1 MRTADSILVVDD
13 EPDNFDVIETL
24 LHDTGYVLNYAS
36 SGRKAFDRLETS
48 QPDVILLDVMMP
60 DINGIEVCRLL
71 KNNPQW
77 RAIPIIMVTSL
88 SSKEDL
94 AQCMSAGADDFVSK
108 PVNGLELRA
117 RIHSMLRI
125 KQQYDDLQVLLQARE
140 DMVGMMVHDLRNPL
154 TSILLATDM
163 LRSPQITFEQRQN
176 KLDQLEIAGLQLR
189 SLIDSL
195 LLMAKLESGKMVLNR
210 TEVDMYAI
218 CYSALSSFEAIAAQK
233 SLKLISTLPKPGG
246 CLNVDATI
254 FRRVIDNLLSNA
266 IKFSPKNS
274 EITLQADYLPE
285 GGAKIQVVDCGPGIE
300 TDLKQCIF
308 EKYEIGTLV
317 QDASQIGLGLAFC
330 KMAIEAHDGKI
341 FVEDNNPKGTIF
353 TILIPLE
360 THQNG

>member
-1 MRTADSILVVDD
+1 METVYSVLVVDD

-36 SGRKAFDRLETS
+36 SGQKAFDRLETF

-60 DINGIEVCRLL
+60 DLNGIEVCRQL
-71 KNNPQW
+71 KNNPRW
-77 RAIPIIMVTSL
+77 KVIPVIIVTSL

-94 AQCMSAGADDFVSK
+94 AQCMAAGADDFVSK

-117 RIHSMLRI
+117 RVHSMLRI
-125 KQQYDDLQVLLQARE
+125 KQQYDDLQILLQARE

-154 TSILLATDM
+154 TSVLLATDM
-163 LRSPQITFEQRQN
+163 LRSPNLTTEQRIN
-176 KLDQLEIAGLQLR
+176 KIEQLEIAGLQLR

-210 TEVDMYAI
+210 TDVDIFTVCSAAI
-218 CYSALSSFEAIAAQK
+218 AGFEAIAAQK
-233 SLKLISTLPKPGG
+233 SLKLIQTLPEKGG
-246 CLNVDATI
+246 SLSVDATV

-266 IKFSPKNS
+266 VKFSPRNGK
-274 EITLQADYLPE
+274 ITLQAEYLST
-285 GGAKIQVVDCGPGIE
+285 GGAKIQVADCGPGIKP
-300 TDLKQCIF
+300 DLKQCIF

-341 FVEDNNPKGTIF
+341 FVEDNEPKGTIF
-353 TILIPLE
+353 TILIPIE
-360 THQNG
+360 NHQS